1 MTYTLTQEE
10 QKVLSDIKSDLII
23 LQRSILHWFLL
34 FFKYSWTTSKLFVF
48 SLEEFSL
55 KNIRTH
61 GVGEI
66 LYQRALRFFGLND
79 EEASAKK
86 QQSTQKNKRSTY
98 LVQCTSFKVAIRL
111 IVLGAIRGSKRR
123 DSRKKRGKN
132 VYIEKFT

>member
-79 EEASAKK
+79 EEASPKK

>member
-98 LVQCTSFKVAIRL
+98 PVKCTSFKVAIRL

>member
-34 FFKYSWTTSKLFVF
+34 LFKYSWTTSKLFVF

-79 EEASAKK
+79 KEPSTKK
-86 QQSTQKNKRSTY
+86 QQSTQKNKRSTHP
-98 LVQCTSFKVAIRL
+98 VHCKSFKVAIRL

-132 VYIEKFT
+132 VYIEKVT

>member
-34 FFKYSWTTSKLFVF
+34 LFKYSWTTSKLFVF

-79 EEASAKK
+79 KMASTKK
-86 QQSTQKNKRSTY
+86 QQSTQKNKRSTHPVHY
-98 LVQCTSFKVAIRL
+98 KSFKVAIVL

-132 VYIEKFT
+132 VYIKKFT

>member
-79 EEASAKK
+79 KEVSAKK
-86 QQSTQKNKRSTY
+86 QQSTQKNKRSTHPM
-98 LVQCTSFKVAIRL
+98 QFTSFKVAIRL

>member
-34 FFKYSWTTSKLFVF
+34 LLKYSWTTSKLFVF

-79 EEASAKK
+79 KMASTKK
-86 QQSTQKNKRSTY
+86 QQSTQKNKRSTHPVHY
-98 LVQCTSFKVAIRL
+98 KSFKVAIVL

-132 VYIEKFT
+132 VYIKKFT

>member
-79 EEASAKK
+79 EEARAKK

-98 LVQCTSFKVAIRL
+98 PVQCTSFKVAIRL